1 MDFKSIHSQN
11 YRIVI
16 QSLRSLRENK
26 GITQNQL
33 ATMLGCNQ
41 TVVSKIETFERR
53 IDIIELRTI
62 CQKLDISFVDFITNI
77 ESKLL

>member
-1 MDFKSIHSQN
+1 MDFKSIHSEN

-16 QSLRSLRENK
+16 QTLRNLREDK

-62 CQKLDISFVDFITNI
+62 CQKLDISFVDFIINI
-77 ESKLL
+77 EKKLL

>member
-62 CQKLDISFVDFITNI
+62 CQKLDISFVDFIINI